1 MSALGMDSKVLGA
14 LFIVVAMTLF
24 GACAGATQPAK
35 PPRVTILEDGA
46 RITAVKIETYG
57 IAEPAIVRRYLSLH
71 EGDRLRQS
79 AVDQDFTNLTKLAGA
94 IPRLTIRQ
102 DPSTHDVTLD
112 WIVMSKQFDVTTHPV
127 YAQQPLAFPI
137 EGVGFD
143 AGTKPLDRRGST
155 LSMYTQFALRA
166 DLAEIL
172 YTMPVAVDAT
182 TGREQ
187 DVLFEML
194 AARGTVRASQPVA
207 QDIHSYFTG
216 VGVSYLI
223 HGTDG
228 TQFEIGVRER
238 HATSNVPTYINAP
251 SVYDTYYN
259 AAKVS
264 LLEAGLSHA
273 CTGPPTQ
280 WYPPF
285 CSYQYKVEF
294 FDGIGGLGATSE
306 YQTYVADLAHYTR
319 VGNSTLALHGM
330 VLQTGGV
337 LPTSSLVCGVGIRG
351 YPKPFCGTD
360 ARVLQAEYRINDAL
374 PGPFKLIAFAEEAA
388 ARVRGGEQAF
398 APPAFQWHADAGIG
412 VMYHG
417 VRLNLAHGSEG
428 NRLTY
433 ELQGQLF

>member
-1 MSALGMDSKVLGA
+1 MASKILGA
-14 LFIVVAMTLF
+14 LLIVVAVTLF
-24 GACAGATQPAK
+24 GGLADAAQSARA
-35 PPRVTILEDGA
+35 PRLTILEDGA
-46 RITAVKIETYG
+46 RIADVSIETYG
-57 IAEPAIVRRYLSLH
+57 IAKPAVVRRYLSLRP
-71 EGDRLRQS
+71 GDRLRQK
-79 AVDQDFTNLTKLAGA
+79 AVDQDFTNLRKLAGA
-94 IPRLTIRQ
+94 VPRLTIRQ
-102 DPSTHDVTLD
+102 DSATHDVVLH
-112 WIVMSKQFDVTTHPV
+112 WIVMSKRFDVTTHPV

-137 EGVGFD
+137 QGVGFD
-143 AGTKPLDRRGST
+143 ASTAPFDRRGST

-166 DLAEIL
+166 DLAEVL
-172 YTMPVAVDAT
+172 YTMPVAVDAA

-187 DVLFEML
+187 DVILEAL

-207 QDIHSYFTG
+207 EDIHSYFTG
-216 VGVSYLI
+216 FGASYLI

-228 TQFEIGVRER
+228 TQLEFGVRER

-251 SVYDTYYN
+251 TVYDTYYKS
-259 AAKVS
+259 AKVS
-264 LLEAGLSHA
+264 LVEAGLSHG

-285 CSYQYKVEF
+285 CSYQYKLEF

-306 YQTYVADLAHYTR
+306 YQTYIADLAHYTR
-319 VGNSTLALHGM
+319 VGDSTLALHGM
-330 VLQTGGV
+330 VLQTGGI

-374 PGPFKLIAFAEEAA
+374 PGPFKLILFTEDAA
-388 ARVRGGEQAF
+388 ARVRGGDQPF
-398 APPAFQWHADAGIG
+398 APPVFQWHADSGIG

-417 VRLNLAHGSEG
+417 IRLNLAHGSEG